1 MGIVTTLVLY
11 YSSEIVSSPQDS
23 KFGYGAT
30 DTATSNTVQQ
40 SDDISADVG
49 QEIPDVVVDDSEAGA
64 GGEFLGEEYDD
75 EKKSGDV
82 TSEEAQ
88 KSLNEQDVEGEED
101 DFNEEGGESV
111 EASENVDSE
120 SMFVFVNGKK

>member
-1 MGIVTTLVLY
+1 MGIVTTLVRY

-23 KFGYGAT
+23 KFSYGAT